1 MKDLSD
7 WQNSQSKPSVNNLQ
21 KLAGKKIKSFE
32 YDKWDKFN
40 VEEALENVDKEMRS
54 NPPKELKSVENSLFE
69 KEKGNAYFSKGKLK
83 KSIQCYTKS
92 IDLNPN
98 AAASYLNRSL
108 AFLKLNMYIAI

>member
-21 KLAGKKIKSFE
+21 KLAGEKIKSFE
-32 YDKWDKFN
+32 YEKWDKFN

-54 NPPKELKSVENSLFE
+54 NPQKELKSLFE

-92 IDLNPN
+92 INLNPN
-98 AAASYLNRSL
+98 AAASYLNRAL